1 MSNESHASDTKISAA
16 QTQSAA
22 QSEAEWMEKAVADIE
37 GMCGHVF
44 CEGLFMRIKPE
55 IMALACERHP
65 KVLDWWRGMVRMGH
79 PTAALVWAEIQAR
92 MDAREAA
99 RAIEAVCQFKVA

>member
-1 MSNESHASDTKISAA
+1 MSNETNASNIEISAA
-16 QTQSAA
+16 QMQSATS
-22 QSEAEWMEKAVADIE
+22 SEAEWIEKAIADIE
-37 GMCGHVF
+37 GLCGHVF

-79 PTAALVWAEIQAR
+79 PTAGVVWAEIQAR
-92 MDAREAA
+92 MDALAAERGIEEAMRSA
-99 RAIEAVCQFKVA
+99 